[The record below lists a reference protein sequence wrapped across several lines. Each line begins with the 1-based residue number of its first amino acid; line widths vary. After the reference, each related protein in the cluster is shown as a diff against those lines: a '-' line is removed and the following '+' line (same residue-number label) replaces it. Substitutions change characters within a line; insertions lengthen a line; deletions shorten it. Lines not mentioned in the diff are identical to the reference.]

1 MPTSAPE
8 AQMPDK
14 AHDVDGKTQSIF
26 SDRNFIL
33 FLVGQCITTQGLWI
47 QKIAM
52 SWLAWSLT
60 GSAFWTGAI
69 AALNFAPAFFLGPI
83 FGVMADRVDLRR
95 TAMLINLGQ
104 AGVSFLLMGLSYADM
119 MTLPW
124 MVVLAGSMGI
134 LGSAMTPVRLSLVP
148 VIVRREFMSRAVAYA
163 AMNFNISRLVGPAI
177 GGVVIA
183 TWGTGVA
190 FMINALSYLPMIF
203 VISVVTIHME
213 RASDAKSRRI
223 WASLVDGARY
233 ALHHPMIRSVLA
245 LSCFVSLV
253 GTGMIELMPVF
264 AEAVYERGVT
274 GLGMMASAGGI
285 GAVASTF
292 MLSRVK
298 SKPEDFQRITVIGA
312 FFAAIGM
319 FGLGFSPW
327 YELAVGLVA
336 LTGFGLTAV
345 GVGSQTALQ
354 LTVENRLRGRVMSFW
369 SATSFGGMALGGT
382 LLGAISEA
390 GNIQYT
396 ARGSG
401 VLILCAACVGLWRL
415 HKIGALGRRIAVTSD
430 GSR

>member
-1 MPTSAPE
+1 MPSPAPDQPEPSSTRVVSTSGDTRPR
-8 AQMPDK
+8 
-14 AHDVDGKTQSIF
+14 SIF

-33 FLVGQCITTQGLWI
+33 FLVGQCITTQGLWV
-47 QKIAM
+47 Q
-52 SWLAWSLT
+52 T
-60 GSAFWTGAI
+60 I

-95 TAMLINLGQ
+95 TAMVINLGQ
-104 AGVSFLLMGLSYADM
+104 AAVSFLLMGLSYADM
-119 MTLPW
+119 MSLPW

-148 VIVRREFMSRAVAYA
+148 VIVKREFMSRAVAYA
-163 AMNFNISRLVGPAI
+163 AMNFNISRLVGPAV

-183 TWGTGVA
+183 TWGTGAA

-203 VISVVTIHME
+203 VISVVTIHMD
-213 RASDAKSRRI
+213 RAPDAKSRRI

-233 ALHHPMIRSVLA
+233 AIHHPMIRSVLA

-253 GTGMIELMPVF
+253 

-274 GLGMMASAGGI
+274 GLGMLASAGGV

-292 MLSRVK
+292 FLSRVG
-298 SKPEDFQRITVIGA
+298 SNADDYQRITIYGA
-312 FFAAIGM
+312 FGASVGM
-319 FGLGFSPW
+319 LGLGFAPW
-327 YELAVGLVA
+327 YELAVVLVA
-336 LTGFGLTAV
+336 LTGGGLTLV

-354 LTVENRLRGRVMSFW
+354 LTVDNRLRGRVMSFW

-401 VLILCAACVGLWRL
+401 VLILCAALIGLWRL
-415 HKIGALGRRIAVTSD
+415 YRIGKIGARC
-430 GSR
+430 

>member
-1 MPTSAPE
+1 MEVSLPNRAPDPV
-8 AQMPDK
+8 PDHGP
-14 AHDVDGKTQSIF
+14 ADVRPDETAGRAGSIF
-26 SDRNFIL
+26 SDRNFIF

-60 GSAFWTGAI
+60 GSAFWTGLV

-95 TAMLINLGQ
+95 AAMLINFAQ
-104 AGVSFLLMGLSYADM
+104 ASVSFLLMGLSFADM

-124 MVVLAGSMGI
+124 MVILAGAMGV

-148 VIVRREFMSRAVAYA
+148 VIVKREFMTRAVAFA
-163 AMNFNISRLVGPAI
+163 AMNFNLSRLIGPAV
-177 GGVVIA
+177 GSVVIA

-190 FMINALSYLPMIF
+190 FMINAITYIPMIF
-203 VISVVTIHME
+203 VISIVTIHGS
-213 RASDAKSRRI
+213 RAENAKSRDI
-223 WASLVDGARY
+223 FGALGDGARY
-233 ALHHPMIRSVLA
+233 ATGHRLIRSVLA

-253 GTGMIELMPVF
+253 GTGMVELMPVF
-264 AEAVYERGVT
+264 AEAVYDRGVT
-274 GLGMMASAGGI
+274 GLGVMSSAGGI
-285 GAVASTF
+285 GAIASTF
-292 MLSRVK
+292 MLSRLP
-298 SKPEDFQRITVIGA
+298 SDALSFQRVTIIGA
-312 FFAAIGM
+312 FCAAVGM
-319 FGLGFSPW
+319 TGLGFSPW

-336 LTGFGLTAV
+336 LAGFGLTAV

-354 LTVENRLRGRVMSFW
+354 LIVENDMRGRVMSFW

-390 GNIQYT
+390 GNIQLT

-401 VLILCAACVGLWRL
+401 FLILCAAIIGFIRVFRAPKPVG
-415 HKIGALGRRIAVTSD
+415 
-430 GSR
+430 

>member
-8 AQMPDK
+8 PQMPDK

-298 SKPEDFQRITVIGA
+298 SKPEDFQRITIIGA

-430 GSR
+430 GSQ